1 MNEHARCTQC
11 GAERSADAPQGLC
24 PACLLKVGLQGTQT
38 AGRSGPA
45 LPDSGFVPPTPDEL
59 AVHFPDLEILQFIG
73 RGGMGMVYK
82 ARQKGLDRLV
92 ALKIL
97 LPGIARD
104 QAFAERFAREARA
117 MAMLNHSNIVLV
129 YNFGQTSGRP
139 GEEGTGA
146 GAEGP
151 LYYFVMEYVDGLTLS
166 EVLRSG
172 KLSPQEA
179 LAIVPQICEALQY
192 AHDNGVVHRD
202 IKPANILVDKR
213 GRVKIADFGLAKL
226 LGQAPQDISLTST
239 GQVMGTPHY
248 MAPEQVEHPEEVD
261 HRVDIYALGVVFY
274 QMLTGELPIGRFA
287 PPSKKVSIDVR
298 LDEVVLRA
306 LEKEPALRY
315 QQASEIKTT
324 VESIVTTPA
333 PDASV
338 GREEPQA
345 RSPRSSWLLWAPL
358 QSPKEQEICAH
369 MTAAEKI
376 DAMWRGMLYG
386 LWCAG
391 TVAIPIGLAAG
402 LVIKGDSPGLA
413 IFSAAA
419 LVLLHIACIPAWRRR
434 QRRFLC
440 STAWAKQQG
449 IAPEQLAEPSRGT
462 ASVAKRF
469 GVAIAAVLII
479 GFLMLSCLATPVL
492 YWMLGRSTPV
502 ETHLPSIEPPRPL
515 AVPPEPA
522 TDVASGLTGGGS
534 KASKPPLRQILPPVD
549 ARPVAGAPGSSPA
562 FAGFGFELQST
573 KRVWAANE
581 MPEFTAAVRY
591 LGQPATAS
599 TSADGCLLEVD
610 DSVWML
616 RQFASSPLG
625 TVNLKPGDK
634 LTYTFRFQRDA
645 DGLGLHLQQVE
656 GKASVNSLRLEAF
669 DPDTETI
676 HMSRRFALA
685 PGTHKL
691 RIGVRPFK
699 SPTVPAPTIWSNLAT
714 IEIGNGPKVA
724 LLEFRIVPNAPDSGR
739 KPAYPALVGKT
750 KESFA
755 AAAVKELAEKGPAQA
770 QLPGSEF
777 AWVELAAKVIVPGA
791 LTGEHKGKKYVLLCN
806 QASCVLLAATDG
818 PDAWAVTEASAGK
831 QDRGSQLLN
840 ITLDQRGA
848 QLLGTLTRANLQNRL
863 AILFDGRVQG
873 TPLLASPLGGQF
885 EINLSPETVANVV
898 NAFQAAISKNT
909 AGTSKN

>member
-1 MNEHARCTQC
+1 MDERARCTQC

-24 PACLLKVGLQGTQT
+24 PACLLKVGLQGAQT
-38 AGRSGPA
+38 AGRSGSA
-45 LPDSGFVPPTPDEL
+45 QPDSGFVPPTPDEL

-139 GEEGTGA
+139 GQEGSGA

-338 GREEPQA
+338 GQEEP
-345 RSPRSSWLLWAPL
+345 RSRSSRSSWLLWAPL
-358 QSPKEQEICAH
+358 QSPKEREICAH
-369 MTAAEKI
+369 MTDGERL
-376 DAMWRGMLYG
+376 DAVLPGLLYG
-386 LWCAG
+386 LWVFVTFG
-391 TVAIPIGLAAG
+391 VPVGLVVSPGFLGLSRGLA
-402 LVIKGDSPGLA
+402 VVC
-413 IFSAAA
+413 AAPV
-419 LVLLHIACIPAWRRR
+419 LLLHIACIPVW
-434 QRRFLC
+434 QRMQRKLLC

-449 IAPEQLAEPSRGT
+449 ITPERLAEPSRGT
-462 ASVAKRF
+462 ASITRHLGILVIAILVLFCVAT
-469 GVAIAAVLII
+469 GVWLWVV
-479 GFLMLSCLATPVL
+479 GQPSPLAEMRPA
-492 YWMLGRSTPV
+492 P
-502 ETHLPSIEPPRPL
+502 IEPPH
-515 AVPPEPA
+515 AVPLSPLPVGPRRA
-522 TDVASGLTGGGS
+522 TDARGS
-534 KASKPPLRQILPPVD
+534 APPAD
-549 ARPVAGAPGSSPA
+549 
-562 FAGFGFELQST
+562 FGFELQST

-581 MPEFTAAVRY
+581 MPEFTATVRY
-591 LGQPATAS
+591 TGGGRMGQVLPATVS
-599 TSADGCLLEVD
+599 KSAVGCLMEFDESL
-610 DSVWML
+610 WML
-616 RQFASSPLG
+616 RQSASG
-625 TVNLKPGDK
+625 TQGTMNLMPGDP
-634 LTYTFRFQRDA
+634 LTYMFRFQRDA
-645 DGLGLHLQQVE
+645 DGLGVHLRQV
-656 GKASVNSLRLEAF
+656 KDNAPVDSFRLEAF
-669 DPDTETI
+669 DPETETI
-676 HMSRRFALA
+676 HMARRFTLA

-691 RIGVRPFK
+691 RMGTRLLQMAGG
-699 SPTVPAPTIWSNLAT
+699 SPPPIWSNSVT
-714 IEIGNGPKVA
+714 IEIGSEPKVP
-724 LLEFRIVPNAPDSGR
+724 LLEFRIVPNAAGLR
-739 KPAYPALVGKT
+739 KPAYPEFPG
-750 KESFA
+750 SSNGFA
-755 AAAVKELAEKGPAQA
+755 TVAVKELAEKGPAQA
-770 QLPGSEF
+770 QTPGSEF
-777 AWVELAAKVIVPGA
+777 AWVELAAKVVVPDA

-806 QASCVLLAATDG
+806 QAPYSLRSAAEG
-818 PDAWAVTEASAGK
+818 PDAWGVTEVSAGK
-831 QDRGSQLLN
+831 QKGGSQLLC
-840 ITLDQRGA
+840 ITLDHRGA
-848 QLLGTLTRANLQNRL
+848 QLLDGLTKANLQNRL
-863 AILFDGRVQG
+863 AVIFDGRVQG
-873 TPLLASPLGGQF
+873 APLLVSPIGSQF
-885 EINLSPETVANVV
+885 VISLSPDVVASAVK
-898 NAFQAAISKNT
+898 AFQAVVSKTPRTN
-909 AGTSKN
+909 KD